1 MVKIAKLGVVL
12 MLIISASNNVRAHE
26 GAHDRASVP
35 STASC
40 RVRIVAPEGGDVH
53 SSSGG
58 YSCEAGLTCEIDLVD
73 ANCNETFFASPKF
86 GYSFKGWKS
95 QPYGLCGG
103 KTTPSC
109 NVKDSLVENS
119 PSLVTS
125 ENNVELLYL
134 QPVFVVDKNNRKPG
148 NVDVLCAVN
157 QCSVDAQENREVDD
171 SVGNYS
177 ERCKNLRDSSVR
189 IIGTGKQNELRLI
202 SAELSPQVATGL
214 YEALPKS
221 HRGWKFVGQIG
232 MPATTDGV
240 TLIIQANED
249 PRLCNIEYVEGP
261 NTPNQLT
268 LTINGV
274 IEDR

>member
-1 MVKIAKLGVVL
+1 MVKIANLGVVL
-12 MLIISASNNVRAHE
+12 MLTISASINVVAHE

-40 RVRIVAPEGGDVH
+40 RVRIVTPDGGDVH

-73 ANCNETFFASPKF
+73 ANCNETFFASPKY

-95 QPYGLCGG
+95 QHNGLCGG
-103 KTTPSC
+103 KTAASC
-109 NVKDSLVENS
+109 NVKDSIVENS
-119 PSLVTS
+119 PSLGAS

-134 QPVFVVDKNNRKPG
+134 QPVFVADKNNKKPG
-148 NVDVLCAVN
+148 NVDLLCTVN
-157 QCSVDAQENREVDD
+157 QCSVEAQENREDGD

-177 ERCKNLRDSSVR
+177 ERCENLQGGSVR

-202 SAELSPQVATGL
+202 STELSPQVATGL

-232 MPATTDGV
+232 LPATTDGV
-240 TLIIQANED
+240 TLIIQVNKD

-274 IEDR
+274 IEHP